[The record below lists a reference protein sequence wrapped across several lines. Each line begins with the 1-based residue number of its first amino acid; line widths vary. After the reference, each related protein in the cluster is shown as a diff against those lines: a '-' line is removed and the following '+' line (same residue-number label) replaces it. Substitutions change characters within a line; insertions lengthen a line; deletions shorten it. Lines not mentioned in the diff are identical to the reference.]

1 MDIIVCVKRV
11 PDTSEADV
19 VITGKDIKKD
29 DLAFEINE
37 WDNYAV
43 EEAVQIKEKLGGNI
57 TVISIGDEE
66 AKEVIRRGLAMGGD
80 VGIRIDHP
88 ALAGSDS
95 MTIAK
100 TLAATIKDIDYDL
113 ILTGA
118 QAGDLG
124 AGIVPVALAQM
135 LGVSH
140 ATLVVGL
147 EVEDSKAKVKR
158 ELEGGLM
165 EVLEMDLPAVVGIQT
180 GINEPRYV
188 SIMGIRKASKKE
200 IKLLDIGDIGILPTD
215 VGEAGSSTVIEEMSV
230 PPVTKM
236 AEIIEGD
243 PAEAAGKL
251 AAIMKDQGVL

>member
-1 MDIIVCVKRV
+1 MEIVVCVKRV

-57 TVISIGDEE
+57 TVISIGDEG

-80 VGIRIDHP
+80 TGIRIDHP

-95 MTIAK
+95 MAIAK
-100 TLAATIKDIDYDL
+100 TLAAAIKDIDYDL
-113 ILTGA
+113 VLTGA

-124 AGIVPVALAQM
+124 AGIVPVALAEM
-135 LGVSH
+135 LGVPH
-140 ATLVVGL
+140 ATLAVGL
-147 EVEDSKAKVKR
+147 DIEDGKAKVKR

-165 EVLEMDLPAVVGIQT
+165 EVLEMDLPAVVGVQT

-200 IKLLDIGDIGILPTD
+200 IKLLDISDLGLLPKD
-215 VGEAGSSTVIEEMSV
+215 VGEEGSLTVIEELSV
-230 PPVTKM
+230 PPVTKV
-236 AEIIEGD
+236 AEILEGD
-243 PAEAAGKL
+243 PAEAASKL
-251 AAIMKDQGVL
+251 AEIMKEKGVL

>member
-29 DLAFEINE
+29 DLPFEINE

-43 EEAVQIKEKLGGNI
+43 EEAVQLKEKFGGTI
-57 TVISIGDEE
+57 TVISVGDED
-66 AKEVIRRGLAMGGD
+66 ANEVIRRGLAMGADEG
-80 VGIRIDHP
+80 VRIYDP
-88 ALAGSDS
+88 AIEGSDGV
-95 MTIAK
+95 TIAK
-100 TLAATIKDIDYDL
+100 ILAAAIKNMKYDL

-124 AGIVPVALAQM
+124 EGIVPVALAEM
-135 LGVSH
+135 LGIPH
-140 ATLVVGL
+140 ATLVTGL
-147 EVEDSKAKVKR
+147 EIQDGKAKVKR

-165 EVLEMDLPAVVGIQT
+165 EVLEIDLPAVIGIQT

-200 IKLLDIGDIGILPTD
+200 IKLLGLGDIGLTPED
-215 VGEAGSSTVIEEMSV
+215 VGEAGSLTVLEELSV
-230 PPVTKM
+230 PPVTKV

-243 PAEAAGKL
+243 PAEAASKL
-251 AAIMKDQGVL
+251 AEILKEQGVL

>member
-19 VITGKDIKKD
+19 VITGKDIKTD

-37 WDNYAV
+37 WDNYAL
-43 EEAVQIKEKLGGNI
+43 EEAVQIKEKVGGNI
-57 TVISIGDEE
+57 TVISIGGDES
-66 AKEVIRRGLAMGGD
+66 KEVIRRGLAMGGD
-80 VGIRIDHP
+80 EGLRIDHP
-88 ALAGSDS
+88 ALKGSDS

-100 TLAATIKDIDYDL
+100 VLAATIKDKAYDL

-124 AGIVPVALAQM
+124 AGIVPVALAEM
-135 LGVSH
+135 LGVPH

-147 EVEDSKAKVKR
+147 EVEDGKVKVKR

-165 EVLEMDLPAVVGIQT
+165 EVLEMDMPAVIGIQT

-200 IKLLDIGDIGILPTD
+200 IKLLDISDLGLLPTD
-215 VGEAGSSTVIEEMSV
+215 IGEEGSLTTIEEMSV
-230 PPVTKM
+230 PPVTKV
-236 AEIIEGD
+236 AEILEGD
-243 PAEAAGKL
+243 PAEAASKL
-251 AAIMKDQGVL
+251 AAIMKEKGVL